1 VYLRPKSKFVAQFI
15 GETTFVEGLV
25 KGRGADGAV
34 SVETAAGTW
43 TVAAA
48 AAEVAGGGKAPET
61 GRTVWL
67 SLRPEVVQLHTERPM
82 GSPNVFEGAL
92 AGTVYLG
99 ETAQH
104 DVELP
109 GGVTLKTLEVR
120 PRRMVRDGQ
129 REPVR
134 FFVDPSDVQLLTE

>member
-1 VYLRPKSKFVAQFI
+1 MAFA
-15 GETTFVEGLV
+15 
-25 KGRGADGAV
+25 
-34 SVETAAGTW
+34 AAGGGAT
-43 TVAAA
+43 AHG
-48 AAEVAGGGKAPET
+48 AGGGKAPEE

-67 SLRPEVVQLHTERPM
+67 SLRPETVQLHTEQAV
-82 GSPNVFEGAL
+82 GAPNVFEGAL
-92 AGTVYLG
+92 TGTVYLG

-104 DVELP
+104 DVELA

-134 FFVDPSDVQLLTE
+134 FYVDPADVQLLTE